1 MRNNFIAELVVTYIN
16 AKNIEESVK
25 NQSEK
30 SGINE
35 NITDKGKDHMNKGNQ
50 EQLTMLDMVERHA
63 GITGTA
69 LQQREVS
76 VGQINRKEGQPKPG
90 GRCWQEA
97 RLLEYQI

>member
-1 MRNNFIAELVVTYIN
+1 
-16 AKNIEESVK
+16 
-25 NQSEK
+25 
-30 SGINE
+30 
-35 NITDKGKDHMNKGNQ
+35 
-50 EQLTMLDMVERHA
+50 MLDMVERHA